1 MNRDEIVKRLRA
13 EGGKLRDLHVKSLA
27 LFGSVARGQ
36 ARPDSD
42 VDVLVVFDA
51 DKKVDLFNTYF
62 ELKEELEKIFGR
74 EVDLIVDKPFRNP
87 IFRES
92 VERTRTVIYER

>member
-1 MNRDEIVKRLRA
+1 MDRDEIVKRLRA

-42 VDVLVVFDA
+42 VDFLVEFEGPATFDRYMSLKCFLEDLLA
-51 DKKVDLFNTYF
+51 RPVDLVPRKGVRPQLMPY
-62 ELKEELEKIFGR
+62 
-74 EVDLIVDKPFRNP
+74 
-87 IFRES
+87 
-92 VERTRTVIYER
+92 VEREAVHVS

>member
-42 VDVLVVFDA
+42 VDFLVEFEGPATFDQYMGLKCFLEDLLA
-51 DKKVDLFNTYF
+51 RLVDLVTRKGIRPQLVPY
-62 ELKEELEKIFGR
+62 
-74 EVDLIVDKPFRNP
+74 
-87 IFRES
+87 
-92 VERTRTVIYER
+92 VEREAVHVS